1 MAGDKLDQLGKQL
14 KKKLDKLMEEIKKL
28 RGTGKRKKKRK
39 SR

>member
-28 RGTGKRKKKRK
+28 RGGGKRKKKRK